1 MKMNMSKD
9 FYKEL
14 NNFIP
19 GFSMGFIRSIISH
32 PFEMLKLKT
41 QMNIKENIF
50 KNLFKGIHL
59 SILTNSF
66 ERGIQFYY
74 FKQINEKLNNIL
86 LSSLYSS
93 LISTTISLPYNII
106 LLKKN
111 ILNKSIYITKT
122 TLFKSSA
129 LEYSRNL
136 SGSSIFLYSYN
147 NFKNLNYPIYA
158 ASIMSTSIVW
168 IITYPIDNIKNQYI
182 AGNINSI
189 KYINLY
195 NGIQYPLIRS
205 IPSSTIGFYVYE
217 YLDNYLN
224 K

>member
-1 MKMNMSKD
+1 MNTTND

-111 ILNKSIYITKT
+111 ILNKSIYISKSS
-122 TLFKSSA
+122 LFKSST

-182 AGNINSI
+182 AGNIKSI

>member
-1 MKMNMSKD
+1 MFSEEQKKK
-9 FYKEL
+9 Y

-19 GFSMGFIRSIISH
+19 GFTMGFVRSIISH

-41 QMNIKENIF
+41 QMNINSNLF
-50 KNLFKGIHL
+50 KNLFKGLYL
-59 SILTNSF
+59 SVLSNSF

-74 FKQINEKLNNIL
+74 FEDIKKKTNNIFV
-86 LSSLYSS
+86 SSIYAS

-111 ILNKSIYITKT
+111 ILNNSISINKNI
-122 TLFKSSA
+122 LFKSA
-129 LEYSRNL
+129 CLEYSRNL

-147 NFKNLNYPIYA
+147 KFKELKYPIYVS
-158 ASIMSTSIVW
+158 SILSSTIVW
-168 IITYPIDNIKNQYI
+168 ILTYPIDNIKNQFI
-182 AGNINSI
+182 ARNTI
-189 KYINLY
+189 KYNLFFLY
-195 NGIQYPLIRS
+195 KGIQYPLIRS

-217 YLDNYLN
+217 YLNNYLN

>member
-1 MKMNMSKD
+1 MSKD

-19 GFSMGFIRSIISH
+19 GFTMGFIRSIISH

-41 QMNIKENIF
+41 QMNIKDNIF

-59 SILTNSF
+59 SIVTNSF

-111 ILNKSIYITKT
+111 ILNKSIYISKN

-182 AGNINSI
+182 AGNINAI
-189 KYINLY
+189 KYMNLY

>member
-1 MKMNMSKD
+1 MNMSKD

>member
-1 MKMNMSKD
+1 MNISKD
-9 FYKEL
+9 FYKEF
-14 NNFIP
+14 NHFIP

-74 FKQINEKLNNIL
+74 FKQFNEKLNNIL

-111 ILNKSIYITKT
+111 ILNKSIYISKN

>member
-1 MKMNMSKD
+1 MNMSKD

-19 GFSMGFIRSIISH
+19 GFTMGFVRSIISH

-41 QMNIKENIF
+41 QMNIKDNIF

-59 SILTNSF
+59 SIITNSF

-111 ILNKSIYITKT
+111 ILNKSIFVNKNI
-122 TLFKSSA
+122 LFKSSA

>member
-1 MKMNMSKD
+1 MTTD

-14 NNFIP
+14 NHFIP
-19 GFSMGFIRSIISH
+19 GFTMGFVRSIISH

-41 QMNIKENIF
+41 QMNIKDNRF

-111 ILNKSIYITKT
+111 ILNKSIYISKN

-182 AGNINSI
+182 AGNINSM
-189 KYINLY
+189 KYMNLY

>member
-1 MKMNMSKD
+1 MTD

-14 NNFIP
+14 NHFIP
-19 GFSMGFIRSIISH
+19 GFTMGFVRSIISH

-41 QMNIKENIF
+41 QMNIKDNIF

-111 ILNKSIYITKT
+111 ILNKSIYISKNI
-122 TLFKSSA
+122 LFKSSA

-182 AGNINSI
+182 AGNMQSM
-189 KYINLY
+189 KYMNLY

>member
-1 MKMNMSKD
+1 MSNEKNEINK
-9 FYKEL
+9 FL
-14 NNFIP
+14 P
-19 GFSMGFIRSIISH
+19 GFVMGFVRSIISH
-32 PFEMLKLKT
+32 PFEMLKMKT

-59 SILTNSF
+59 SILSNSF

-74 FKQINEKLNNIL
+74 FKQMNEKLNNIL

-111 ILNKSIYITKT
+111 ILNKSIIVNKNV
-122 TLFKSSA
+122 LFKSSA

-147 NFKNLNYPIYA
+147 NFKLTYPIYV
-158 ASIMSTSIVW
+158 ASILSTSIVW

-182 AGNINSI
+182 AGNIKSL
-189 KYINLY
+189 KYNHLY
-195 NGIQYPLIRS
+195 NGIQYPLMRS

-224 K
+224 N